1 MKMPIARACRILL
14 VLAAAAAVAAPADTP
29 QSGAQGTAKPAQLQ
43 KPPETQAPAR
53 TVPAIKP
60 IPPDVLKAMRT
71 GVARYEVSG
80 VDFHVQGGGP
90 LSGYEANTQQ
100 LMGDSPDDSV
110 IVVRGTVHGA
120 GIADQET
127 GEVPARRFEVSFKGW
142 DIFPGLPAS
151 CRIAVVPYPQ
161 ATKWGRSYVVYI
173 AFKDTSKS
181 QECWQY
187 FRSLKTMTLQLQ
199 AIKTNMHPNIPPLPL
214 TDGGSRTLTL
224 GPLLPK
230 SPQP

>member
-1 MKMPIARACRILL
+1 VEDTAAYL
-14 VLAAAAAVAAPADTP
+14 VRNPSRSASSSL
-29 QSGAQGTAKPAQLQ
+29 
-43 KPPETQAPAR
+43 
-53 TVPAIKP
+53 
-60 IPPDVLKAMRT
+60 
-71 GVARYEVSG
+71 
-80 VDFHVQGGGP
+80 
-90 LSGYEANTQQ
+90 
-100 LMGDSPDDSV
+100 
-110 IVVRGTVHGA
+110 
-120 GIADQET
+120 
-127 GEVPARRFEVSFKGW
+127 

-161 ATKWGRSYVVYI
+161 VTQWGRSYVVYI
-173 AFKDTSKS
+173 AFKDTSHR

-199 AIKTNMHPNIPPLPL
+199 AIETNMHPNIPPLPL